1 MKPKNSKKF
10 RMNLYIPVDI
20 NEKLEL
26 WSEKIELPKS
36 NLINLAIR
44 AGLDSIIRAID
55 PTAAFDPETWAQIV
69 KAIKPEDVN
78 LESEKMGK
86 KTG

>member
-1 MKPKNSKKF
+1 MKPKKSKKF
-10 RMNLYIPVDI
+10 RMNLYIPVDV

-44 AGLDSIIRAID
+44 AGLDTIIRAID
-55 PTAAFDPETWAQIV
+55 PVAAFEPEQWAEIV
-69 KAIKPEDVN
+69 KAIKPEDVDI
-78 LESEKMGK
+78 ESEKMGK
-86 KTG
+86 KAG